1 MVKPR
6 IAPSRV
12 VIHAGP
18 GQHKA
23 RRRRPR
29 AADVTIVGGGPAGAA
44 LAVELGR
51 RGMRVVLYE
60 KARHPRFKPCGE
72 GLLPHGVAALR
83 EIVGVPDAPRV
94 RGLRFQAAGMSVDA
108 DFPAGHGL
116 VVRRDRFDAWLF
128 ERAASTPNVDARPGT
143 PYRGERARVL
153 VGADGARSMFHRR
166 LRATVARPLRVGLST
181 HVAGVQGLG
190 DRVEVFF
197 HDDGELYLAATGGG
211 EALVAALFDYA
222 RFRPDGVT
230 HLLSVIPELRD
241 RATRIEFTT
250 PVLAAARAACAA
262 DRRRRRGV
270 DPGRRCRGVARPD
283 HRRWHG
289 SRAGVNAGGG
299 RGDRLG
305 ESACLCATPADDGA
319 DGEPSRP
326 AAAPSLAHRTPG
338 GLGPARP
345 FGAGPPADACRCRTH
360 GLREPVGEDRSG
372 GNSNRVHGWPLPSN
386 EVGEAL

>member
-6 IAPSRV
+6 IAPRLV
-12 VIHAGP
+12 VVHAGP

-72 GLLPHGVAALR
+72 GLLPHGVAARR
-83 EIVGVPDAPRV
+83 EIVGVPDAPWV

-250 PVLAAARAACAA
+250 PVLAAAPLGLRVPRIVDEDEGLILVGDAAGSPDPITGDGMALALASTRAAAEA
-262 DRRRRRGV
+262 IVSGNLRAYAQRRLTM
-270 DPGRRCRGVARPD
+270 GRTA
-283 HRRWHG
+283 
-289 SRAGVNAGGG
+289 N
-299 RGDRLG
+299 RLG
-305 ESACLCATPADDGA
+305 RLLLRLSRTERRAAWVLRDLSALVPPLMRVAVG
-319 DGEPSRP
+319 
-326 AAAPSLAHRTPG
+326 RT
-338 GLGPARP
+338 
-345 FGAGPPADACRCRTH
+345 DC
-360 GLREPVGEDRSG
+360 
-372 GNSNRVHGWPLPSN
+372 GNP
-386 EVGEAL
+386 